1 MHCLQKK
8 QYGNRYTEQVKKSVN
23 MENVLI
29 ISADIENQ
37 INQLNNDEKE
47 NLKNLL

>member
-1 MHCLQKK
+1 
-8 QYGNRYTEQVKKSVN
+8 

-37 INQLNNDEKE
+37 INQLENDERKNYME
-47 NLKNLL
+47 MIGLKKTGLNICL